1 MSPSSNNINPDTAT
15 KLLSNSLNSDDVVLN
30 IEGRKRMRRPYER
43 YMQQQAM
50 QKSLENAAADATM
63 VHKLHKQSENH
74 QSSDIIHSNE
84 NETVTSHQ
92 STSPFCADTAKPT
105 KKPRKISSLNYAKFL
120 SVMVIFCAVFLFAV
134 FAFNYLLSKNS
145 QVSLG
150 FNSASVAQNTA
161 AAKQMNTNLANA
173 DIKTDPNSI
182 PSFISPR
189 DETKSEKQNGN
200 EQINTMNAINAIKVK
215 TTLSEHDFRQEA
227 QNTLLRDSEK
237 QASQKPDIA
246 TQPEIN
252 PQDFKAE
259 AKSILYREDTK
270 AGK

>member
-1 MSPSSNNINPDTAT
+1 MSPSSNDINPDIAT
-15 KLLSNSLNSDDVVLN
+15 KLPSNSLNSDDVILN

-50 QKSLENAAADATM
+50 QKSLENSAADATM

-84 NETVTSHQ
+84 NETVTAHQ
-92 STSPFCADTAKPT
+92 STSPCCADTAKPT
-105 KKPRKISSLNYAKFL
+105 KKPRKSSSLNHAKFL
-120 SVMVIFCAVFLFAV
+120 SVMAIFCAVFLLAV

-145 QVSLG
+145 QVPLG
-150 FNSASVAQNTA
+150 FNSASVA
-161 AAKQMNTNLANA
+161 KQMNA
-173 DIKTDPNSI
+173 DLVTDPNSI
-182 PSFISPR
+182 PTFIAPR
-189 DETKSEKQNGN
+189 DETKNERQNGN
-200 EQINTMNAINAIKVK
+200 EQINTINAIKVK
-215 TTLSEHDFRQEA
+215 TALSEHDFRQEA
-227 QNTLLRDSEK
+227 QNTLFRDSEK

-246 TQPEIN
+246 TQPKIN

-259 AKSILYREDTK
+259 AKSTLYRDETK

>member
-1 MSPSSNNINPDTAT
+1 MSPSSNDINPDIAT
-15 KLLSNSLNSDDVVLN
+15 KLPSNSLNSDDVILN

-50 QKSLENAAADATM
+50 QKSLENAAADAAM
-63 VHKLHKQSENH
+63 RHKQSENH

-84 NETVTSHQ
+84 TVTSHQ
-92 STSPFCADTAKPT
+92 STSLFCADTAIPT
-105 KKPRKISSLNYAKFL
+105 KSSSLNHAKFL
-120 SVMVIFCAVFLFAV
+120 SVMAIFCAVFLLAV

-145 QVSLG
+145 QVPLG
-150 FNSASVAQNTA
+150 FNSASVA
-161 AAKQMNTNLANA
+161 KQMNA
-173 DIKTDPNSI
+173 DLVTDPNSI
-182 PSFISPR
+182 PTFIAPR
-189 DETKSEKQNGN
+189 DETKNERQNGN
-200 EQINTMNAINAIKVK
+200 EQINTMKAINAIKVK

-227 QNTLLRDSEK
+227 QNTLFRDSEK

-259 AKSILYREDTK
+259 AKSILYRDETK

>member
-1 MSPSSNNINPDTAT
+1 MSPSSNDINPDIAT
-15 KLLSNSLNSDDVVLN
+15 KLPSNSFNSDDVILN
-30 IEGRKRMRRPYER
+30 VEGRKRMRQPYER
-43 YMQQQAM
+43 YMQQQTV

-74 QSSDIIHSNE
+74 QSSDITYS
-84 NETVTSHQ
+84 NETVTAHQ

-105 KKPRKISSLNYAKFL
+105 KKPRKSSSLNHAKFL
-120 SVMVIFCAVFLFAV
+120 SAMAIFCAVFLLAV

-145 QVSLG
+145 QVPLG
-150 FNSASVAQNTA
+150 FNSASVA
-161 AAKQMNTNLANA
+161 KQMTA
-173 DIKTDPNSI
+173 DLVTDPNSI
-182 PSFISPR
+182 PTFIAPR
-189 DETKSEKQNGN
+189 DETQNERQNGN
-200 EQINTMNAINAIKVK
+200 EQINTMKAINAIKVK

-227 QNTLLRDSEK
+227 QNTLFRDSEK

-259 AKSILYREDTK
+259 AKSILYRDETK

>member
-1 MSPSSNNINPDTAT
+1 MSPSSNDINPDVAT
-15 KLLSNSLNSDDVVLN
+15 KLPSNSLNSDDVILN

-50 QKSLENAAADATM
+50 QKSLENAAADAAM

-84 NETVTSHQ
+84 TVTSHQ
-92 STSPFCADTAKPT
+92 STSPCCADTAKPT
-105 KKPRKISSLNYAKFL
+105 KKPRKSRSLNHAKFL
-120 SVMVIFCAVFLFAV
+120 SVMAIFCAVFLLAV

-145 QVSLG
+145 QVPLG
-150 FNSASVAQNTA
+150 FNSASVA
-161 AAKQMNTNLANA
+161 KQMNA
-173 DIKTDPNSI
+173 DLVTDPNSI

-189 DETKSEKQNGN
+189 DETKNERQNGN

-227 QNTLLRDSEK
+227 QNTLFRDSEK
-237 QASQKPDIA
+237 QASQKPDIV
-246 TQPEIN
+246 TQPKIN

-259 AKSILYREDTK
+259 AKSILYRDETK

>member
-1 MSPSSNNINPDTAT
+1 MSPSSNDINPDIAT
-15 KLLSNSLNSDDVVLN
+15 KLPRNSLNSDDVILN

-50 QKSLENAAADATM
+50 QKSLEHTADDVTM
-63 VHKLHKQSENH
+63 IHKRHKQSENH

-84 NETVTSHQ
+84 TVKAHQ

-105 KKPRKISSLNYAKFL
+105 KKPRKSSSLNHAKFL
-120 SVMVIFCAVFLFAV
+120 SVMAIFCAVFLLAV

-145 QVSLG
+145 QVPLG
-150 FNSASVAQNTA
+150 VNSASVAQNTA
-161 AAKQMNTNLANA
+161 SAKKMNINLANA

-182 PSFISPR
+182 PTFISPR
-189 DETKSEKQNGN
+189 DETRNERQNGN
-200 EQINTMNAINAIKVK
+200 EQIKTMKAMNVIKVR
-215 TTLSEHDFRQEA
+215 TALSEHDFRQEA
-227 QNTLLRDSEK
+227 ENTLFRDSEK

-259 AKSILYREDTK
+259 AKSILYRDETK

>member
-1 MSPSSNNINPDTAT
+1 MSPSSNDINPDIAT
-15 KLLSNSLNSDDVVLN
+15 KLPSNSLNSDDVILN

-84 NETVTSHQ
+84 TVTAHQ
-92 STSPFCADTAKPT
+92 SISPFCADTAKPT
-105 KKPRKISSLNYAKFL
+105 KKSRKSSSLNHAKFL
-120 SVMVIFCAVFLFAV
+120 SVMAIFCAVFLLAV

-145 QVSLG
+145 QVPLG
-150 FNSASVAQNTA
+150 VNSASV
-161 AAKQMNTNLANA
+161 AKQMNTNLANA
-173 DIKTDPNSI
+173 DLVTDPNSI
-182 PSFISPR
+182 PTFIAPR
-189 DETKSEKQNGN
+189 DETQNERQNGN

-227 QNTLLRDSEK
+227 QNTLFRDSEK
-237 QASQKPDIA
+237 QASQKPDIV

-259 AKSILYREDTK
+259 AKSILYRDETK

>member
-1 MSPSSNNINPDTAT
+1 MSPSSNDINPDVAT
-15 KLLSNSLNSDDVVLN
+15 KLPSNSLNSDDVILN

-84 NETVTSHQ
+84 TVTSHQ
-92 STSPFCADTAKPT
+92 STSPCCADTAKPT
-105 KKPRKISSLNYAKFL
+105 KKPRKSRSLNHAKFL
-120 SVMVIFCAVFLFAV
+120 SVMAIFCAVFLLAV

-145 QVSLG
+145 QVPLG
-150 FNSASVAQNTA
+150 FNSASVA
-161 AAKQMNTNLANA
+161 KQMNA
-173 DIKTDPNSI
+173 DLVTDPNSI

-189 DETKSEKQNGN
+189 DETKNERQNGN

-227 QNTLLRDSEK
+227 QNTLFRDSEK
-237 QASQKPDIA
+237 QASQKPDIV
-246 TQPEIN
+246 TQPKIN

-259 AKSILYREDTK
+259 AKSILYRDETK

>member
-1 MSPSSNNINPDTAT
+1 MSPSSNDINPDIAT
-15 KLLSNSLNSDDVVLN
+15 KLPSNSLNSDDVILN

-50 QKSLENAAADATM
+50 QKSLENAAADAAM

-74 QSSDIIHSNE
+74 QSSDIIHSNK
-84 NETVTSHQ
+84 TVTSHQ
-92 STSPFCADTAKPT
+92 STSPFCADTAKST
-105 KKPRKISSLNYAKFL
+105 KKPRKSSSLNHAKFL
-120 SVMVIFCAVFLFAV
+120 SVMAIFCAVFLLAV

-145 QVSLG
+145 QVPLG

-161 AAKQMNTNLANA
+161 SAKQMNTNLANA
-173 DIKTDPNSI
+173 DLATDPNSI
-182 PSFISPR
+182 PSFISPQ
-189 DETKSEKQNGN
+189 DETKNERQNGN
-200 EQINTMNAINAIKVK
+200 EQINTMNAMNVK

-227 QNTLLRDSEK
+227 QNTLFRDSEK

-259 AKSILYREDTK
+259 AKSILYRDETK

>member
-1 MSPSSNNINPDTAT
+1 MNPSSNDGNPDIAN
-15 KLLSNSLNSDDVVLN
+15 KLPSSSLNSDDVILN

-84 NETVTSHQ
+84 TVTSHQ
-92 STSPFCADTAKPT
+92 STSLFCADTAKPT
-105 KKPRKISSLNYAKFL
+105 KKPRKSRSLNHAKFL
-120 SVMVIFCAVFLFAV
+120 SVMAIFCAVFLLAV

-145 QVSLG
+145 QVPLG
-150 FNSASVAQNTA
+150 VNSASVA
-161 AAKQMNTNLANA
+161 KQMNA
-173 DIKTDPNSI
+173 DLVTDPNSI
-182 PSFISPR
+182 PTFIAPR
-189 DETKSEKQNGN
+189 DETQNERQNGN

-227 QNTLLRDSEK
+227 QNTLFRDSEK

-259 AKSILYREDTK
+259 AKSILYRDETK

>member
-1 MSPSSNNINPDTAT
+1 MSPSSNDINPDIAT
-15 KLLSNSLNSDDVVLN
+15 KLPSNSLNSDDVILN

-50 QKSLENAAADATM
+50 QKSLENAAADAAM

-74 QSSDIIHSNE
+74 QSSDIIHS

-105 KKPRKISSLNYAKFL
+105 KKPRKSSSLNHAKFL
-120 SVMVIFCAVFLFAV
+120 SVMAIFCAVFLLAV

-145 QVSLG
+145 QVPLG
-150 FNSASVAQNTA
+150 VNSASVA
-161 AAKQMNTNLANA
+161 KQMNA
-173 DIKTDPNSI
+173 DLVTDPNSI
-182 PSFISPR
+182 PTFIAPR
-189 DETKSEKQNGN
+189 DETKNERQNGN
-200 EQINTMNAINAIKVK
+200 EQINTMKAINAIKVK

-227 QNTLLRDSEK
+227 QNTLFRDSEK
-237 QASQKPDIA
+237 QASQKPDIV

-259 AKSILYREDTK
+259 AKSILYRDETK

>member
-1 MSPSSNNINPDTAT
+1 MSPSSNDINPDIAT
-15 KLLSNSLNSDDVVLN
+15 KLPSNSLNSDDVILN

-50 QKSLENAAADATM
+50 QKSLENAAADAAM

-84 NETVTSHQ
+84 NETFTAHQ

-105 KKPRKISSLNYAKFL
+105 KKPRKSSSLNHAKFL
-120 SVMVIFCAVFLFAV
+120 SVMAIFCAVFLLAV
-134 FAFNYLLSKNS
+134 FAFNCLLSKNS
-145 QVSLG
+145 QVPLG
-150 FNSASVAQNTA
+150 FNSASVA
-161 AAKQMNTNLANA
+161 KQMNA
-173 DIKTDPNSI
+173 DLVTDPNSI

-200 EQINTMNAINAIKVK
+200 EQINTMKAIKVK
-215 TTLSEHDFRQEA
+215 TALSEHDFRQEA
-227 QNTLLRDSEK
+227 QNTLFRDSEK

-259 AKSILYREDTK
+259 AKSILYRDETK

>member
-1 MSPSSNNINPDTAT
+1 MSPSSNDINPDIAT
-15 KLLSNSLNSDDVVLN
+15 KLPSNGFNSDDVILN

-50 QKSLENAAADATM
+50 QKSLENAAADAAM

-84 NETVTSHQ
+84 TVTSHQ
-92 STSPFCADTAKPT
+92 STSLFCADTAKPT
-105 KKPRKISSLNYAKFL
+105 KKPRKSRSLNHAKFL
-120 SVMVIFCAVFLFAV
+120 SVMAIFCAVFLLAV

-145 QVSLG
+145 QVPLG
-150 FNSASVAQNTA
+150 VNSTSV
-161 AAKQMNTNLANA
+161 AKQMNSDLV
-173 DIKTDPNSI
+173 TDPNSI
-182 PSFISPR
+182 PTFIAPR
-189 DETKSEKQNGN
+189 DETQNERQNGN

-227 QNTLLRDSEK
+227 QNTLFRDSEK
-237 QASQKPDIA
+237 QASQKPGIA

-259 AKSILYREDTK
+259 AKSILYRDETK

>member
-1 MSPSSNNINPDTAT
+1 MSPSSNDINPDIAT
-15 KLLSNSLNSDDVVLN
+15 KLPSNSLNSDDVILN

-50 QKSLENAAADATM
+50 QKSLENAAADAAM

-84 NETVTSHQ
+84 TVTSHQ
-92 STSPFCADTAKPT
+92 YQSTSPCCADTAKPT
-105 KKPRKISSLNYAKFL
+105 KKPRKSNSLNHAKFL
-120 SVMVIFCAVFLFAV
+120 SVMAIFCAVFLLAV

-145 QVSLG
+145 QVPLG
-150 FNSASVAQNTA
+150 FNSASVA
-161 AAKQMNTNLANA
+161 KQMNA
-173 DIKTDPNSI
+173 DLVTDPNSI
-182 PSFISPR
+182 PTFIAPR
-189 DETKSEKQNGN
+189 DETQNERQNGN

-227 QNTLLRDSEK
+227 QNTLFRDSEK
-237 QASQKPDIA
+237 QASQKPDIV
-246 TQPEIN
+246 TQPKIN

-259 AKSILYREDTK
+259 AKSILYRDETK

>member
-1 MSPSSNNINPDTAT
+1 MSPSSNDINPDIAT
-15 KLLSNSLNSDDVVLN
+15 KLPSNSLNSDDVILN

-50 QKSLENAAADATM
+50 QKSLENAAADAAM

-84 NETVTSHQ
+84 NETVTAHQ
-92 STSPFCADTAKPT
+92 STSPCCADTAKST
-105 KKPRKISSLNYAKFL
+105 KKPRKSSSLNHAKFL
-120 SVMVIFCAVFLFAV
+120 SVMAISCAVFLLAV

-145 QVSLG
+145 QVPLG
-150 FNSASVAQNTA
+150 VNSASVA
-161 AAKQMNTNLANA
+161 KQMNA
-173 DIKTDPNSI
+173 DLVTDPNSI
-182 PSFISPR
+182 PTFIAPR
-189 DETKSEKQNGN
+189 DETKNERQNGN
-200 EQINTMNAINAIKVK
+200 EQINTMKAINAIKVK

-227 QNTLLRDSEK
+227 QNTLFRDSEK

-259 AKSILYREDTK
+259 AKSILYRDDTK

>member
-1 MSPSSNNINPDTAT
+1 MSPSSNDINPDIAT
-15 KLLSNSLNSDDVVLN
+15 KLPSNSLNSDDVILN

-43 YMQQQAM
+43 YMQQQAK
-50 QKSLENAAADATM
+50 QKALENAAADAAM

-84 NETVTSHQ
+84 TVTAHQ

-105 KKPRKISSLNYAKFL
+105 KKPRKSSSLNHAKFL
-120 SVMVIFCAVFLFAV
+120 SVMAIFCAVFLLAV

-145 QVSLG
+145 QVPLG
-150 FNSASVAQNTA
+150 FNSASVA
-161 AAKQMNTNLANA
+161 KQMNA
-173 DIKTDPNSI
+173 DLVTDPNSI
-182 PSFISPR
+182 PTFIAPR

-227 QNTLLRDSEK
+227 QNTLFRDSEK

-259 AKSILYREDTK
+259 AKSILYRDEIK

>member
-1 MSPSSNNINPDTAT
+1 MSPSSNDINPDIAT
-15 KLLSNSLNSDDVVLN
+15 KLLSNSFNSDDVILN

-50 QKSLENAAADATM
+50 QKSLEHTAADVTM

-84 NETVTSHQ
+84 TVTAHQ
-92 STSPFCADTAKPT
+92 STSPFCADTAKST
-105 KKPRKISSLNYAKFL
+105 KKPRKSSSLNHAKFL
-120 SVMVIFCAVFLFAV
+120 SVMAIFCAVFLLAV

-145 QVSLG
+145 QVPLG
-150 FNSASVAQNTA
+150 VNSASVA
-161 AAKQMNTNLANA
+161 KQMNA
-173 DIKTDPNSI
+173 DLVTDPNSI
-182 PSFISPR
+182 PTFIAPR
-189 DETKSEKQNGN
+189 DETKNERQNGN
-200 EQINTMNAINAIKVK
+200 EQINTMKAINAIKVK

-227 QNTLLRDSEK
+227 QNTLFRDSEK

-259 AKSILYREDTK
+259 AKSILYRDEIK

>member
-1 MSPSSNNINPDTAT
+1 MSPSSNDINPDIAT
-15 KLLSNSLNSDDVVLN
+15 KLPSNGFNSDDVILN

-84 NETVTSHQ
+84 TVKAHQ
-92 STSPFCADTAKPT
+92 STSPCCADTAKPT
-105 KKPRKISSLNYAKFL
+105 KKPRKSRSLNHAKFL
-120 SVMVIFCAVFLFAV
+120 SVMAIFCAVFLLAV

-145 QVSLG
+145 QVPLG
-150 FNSASVAQNTA
+150 FNSASVA
-161 AAKQMNTNLANA
+161 KQMNA
-173 DIKTDPNSI
+173 DLVTDPNSI
-182 PSFISPR
+182 PTFIAPR
-189 DETKSEKQNGN
+189 DETQNERQNGD
-200 EQINTMNAINAIKVK
+200 EQINTMKAINAIKVK

-227 QNTLLRDSEK
+227 QNTLFRDSEK
-237 QASQKPDIA
+237 QASQKPDIV

-259 AKSILYREDTK
+259 AKSILYRDETK

>member
-1 MSPSSNNINPDTAT
+1 MSPSSNDINPDIAT
-15 KLLSNSLNSDDVVLN
+15 KLPSNSLNSDDVILN

-50 QKSLENAAADATM
+50 QKSLENAAADAAM

-84 NETVTSHQ
+84 TVTSHQ
-92 STSPFCADTAKPT
+92 STSLFCADTAKPT
-105 KKPRKISSLNYAKFL
+105 KKPRKSRSLNHAKFL
-120 SVMVIFCAVFLFAV
+120 SVMAIFCAVFLLAV

-145 QVSLG
+145 QVPLG
-150 FNSASVAQNTA
+150 VNSASVA
-161 AAKQMNTNLANA
+161 KQMNA
-173 DIKTDPNSI
+173 DLVTDPNSI
-182 PSFISPR
+182 PTFIAPR
-189 DETKSEKQNGN
+189 DETQNERQNGN

-227 QNTLLRDSEK
+227 QNTLFRDSEK
-237 QASQKPDIA
+237 QASQKPDIV

-259 AKSILYREDTK
+259 AKSILYRDETK

>member
-1 MSPSSNNINPDTAT
+1 MSPSSNDINPDIAT
-15 KLLSNSLNSDDVVLN
+15 KLPSNSLNSDDVILN

-84 NETVTSHQ
+84 TVTSHQ
-92 STSPFCADTAKPT
+92 STSLFCADTAIPT
-105 KKPRKISSLNYAKFL
+105 KKPRKSSSLNHAKFL
-120 SVMVIFCAVFLFAV
+120 SVMAIFCAVFLLAV

-145 QVSLG
+145 QVPLG
-150 FNSASVAQNTA
+150 VNSASVA
-161 AAKQMNTNLANA
+161 KQMNA
-173 DIKTDPNSI
+173 DLVTDPNSI
-182 PSFISPR
+182 PTFIAPR
-189 DETKSEKQNGN
+189 DETKNERQNGN
-200 EQINTMNAINAIKVK
+200 EQINTMKAINAIKVK

-227 QNTLLRDSEK
+227 QNTLFRDSEK

-259 AKSILYREDTK
+259 AKSILYRDETK

>member
-1 MSPSSNNINPDTAT
+1 
-15 KLLSNSLNSDDVVLN
+15 
-30 IEGRKRMRRPYER
+30 
-43 YMQQQAM
+43 M
-50 QKSLENAAADATM
+50 QKSLENAAADAAM

-84 NETVTSHQ
+84 TVTSHQ
-92 STSPFCADTAKPT
+92 STSLFCADTAKPT
-105 KKPRKISSLNYAKFL
+105 KKPRKSRSLNHAKFL
-120 SVMVIFCAVFLFAV
+120 SVMAIFCAVFLLAV

-145 QVSLG
+145 QVPLG
-150 FNSASVAQNTA
+150 VNSTSV
-161 AAKQMNTNLANA
+161 AKQMNSDLV
-173 DIKTDPNSI
+173 TDPNSI
-182 PSFISPR
+182 PTFIAPR
-189 DETKSEKQNGN
+189 DETQNERQNGN

-227 QNTLLRDSEK
+227 QNTLFRDSEK

-259 AKSILYREDTK
+259 AKSILYRDETK

>member
-1 MSPSSNNINPDTAT
+1 MSPSSNDINPDIAT
-15 KLLSNSLNSDDVVLN
+15 KLPSNSLNSDDVILN

-50 QKSLENAAADATM
+50 QKSLEHTAADVTM

-84 NETVTSHQ
+84 TVTSHQ
-92 STSPFCADTAKPT
+92 STSLFCADTAIPT
-105 KKPRKISSLNYAKFL
+105 KKPRKISSLNHAKFL
-120 SVMVIFCAVFLFAV
+120 SVMAIFCAVFLLAV

-145 QVSLG
+145 QVPLG
-150 FNSASVAQNTA
+150 FNSASVA
-161 AAKQMNTNLANA
+161 KQMTA
-173 DIKTDPNSI
+173 DLVTDPNSI
-182 PSFISPR
+182 PTFIAPR
-189 DETKSEKQNGN
+189 DETQNERQNGN
-200 EQINTMNAINAIKVK
+200 EQINTINAMKAMNVK
-215 TTLSEHDFRQEA
+215 TILSEHDFRQEA
-227 QNTLLRDSEK
+227 QNTLFRAPEQ

-259 AKSILYREDTK
+259 AKSILYRDETK

>member
-1 MSPSSNNINPDTAT
+1 MSPSSNDINPDIAT
-15 KLLSNSLNSDDVVLN
+15 KLPSNSLNSDDVILN

-50 QKSLENAAADATM
+50 QKSLEHTAADVTM

-84 NETVTSHQ
+84 TVTSHQ
-92 STSPFCADTAKPT
+92 STSLFCADTAKPT
-105 KKPRKISSLNYAKFL
+105 KKPRKSRSLNHAKFL
-120 SVMVIFCAVFLFAV
+120 SVMAIFCAVFLLAV

-145 QVSLG
+145 QVPIG
-150 FNSASVAQNTA
+150 FNSASVDQNTA

-182 PSFISPR
+182 PSFIAPR
-189 DETKSEKQNGN
+189 DEAKNERENGN
-200 EQINTMNAINAIKVK
+200 EQINTINAIKVK
-215 TTLSEHDFRQEA
+215 TALSEHDFRQEA
-227 QNTLLRDSEK
+227 QNTLFRDSEK

-259 AKSILYREDTK
+259 AKSILYRDETK

>member
-1 MSPSSNNINPDTAT
+1 MSPSSNDINPDIAT
-15 KLLSNSLNSDDVVLN
+15 KLSSNSLNSDDVILN

-50 QKSLENAAADATM
+50 QKSLENAAADAAM

-84 NETVTSHQ
+84 NETVTAHQ
-92 STSPFCADTAKPT
+92 STSPFCADTAKST
-105 KKPRKISSLNYAKFL
+105 KKPRKSSSLNHAKFL
-120 SVMVIFCAVFLFAV
+120 SVMAIFCAVFLLAV

-145 QVSLG
+145 QVPLG
-150 FNSASVAQNTA
+150 VNSASVA
-161 AAKQMNTNLANA
+161 KQMNA
-173 DIKTDPNSI
+173 DLVTDPNSI
-182 PSFISPR
+182 PTFIAPR
-189 DETKSEKQNGN
+189 DETQNERQNGD

-227 QNTLLRDSEK
+227 QNTLFRDSEK
-237 QASQKPDIA
+237 QASQKPDIV

-259 AKSILYREDTK
+259 AKSILYRDETK

>member
-1 MSPSSNNINPDTAT
+1 MSPSSNDINPDTAT
-15 KLLSNSLNSDDVVLN
+15 KLPTNSLNSDDVILN

-43 YMQQQAM
+43 YMQQQAK
-50 QKSLENAAADATM
+50 QKSLENAAADAAM

-74 QSSDIIHSNE
+74 QSLDIIHSNE
-84 NETVTSHQ
+84 TVTAHQ
-92 STSPFCADTAKPT
+92 STSPCCADTAKPT
-105 KKPRKISSLNYAKFL
+105 KKSRKSSSLNHAKFL
-120 SVMVIFCAVFLFAV
+120 SVMAIFCAVFLFAV

-145 QVSLG
+145 QVPLG
-150 FNSASVAQNTA
+150 FNSASVA
-161 AAKQMNTNLANA
+161 KQMNA
-173 DIKTDPNSI
+173 DLVTDPNSI
-182 PSFISPR
+182 PTFIAPR
-189 DETKSEKQNGN
+189 DETQNERQNGN

-227 QNTLLRDSEK
+227 QNTLFRDSEK
-237 QASQKPDIA
+237 QASQKPDIV

-259 AKSILYREDTK
+259 AKSILYRDETK

>member
-1 MSPSSNNINPDTAT
+1 MSPSSNDINPDTAT
-15 KLLSNSLNSDDVVLN
+15 KLLSNSFNSDDVILN

-50 QKSLENAAADATM
+50 QKSLEHTAADVTM

-84 NETVTSHQ
+84 TVTSHQ
-92 STSPFCADTAKPT
+92 STSLFCADTAIPT
-105 KKPRKISSLNYAKFL
+105 KKPRKISSLNHAKFL
-120 SVMVIFCAVFLFAV
+120 SVMAIFCAVFLLAV

-145 QVSLG
+145 QVPLG
-150 FNSASVAQNTA
+150 VNSASVA
-161 AAKQMNTNLANA
+161 KQMNA
-173 DIKTDPNSI
+173 DLVTDPNST
-182 PSFISPR
+182 PTFIAPR
-189 DETKSEKQNGN
+189 DETQNERQNGN
-200 EQINTMNAINAIKVK
+200 EQINIMNAINAIKVK

-227 QNTLLRDSEK
+227 QNTLFRDSEK
-237 QASQKPDIA
+237 QASQKPDIV

-259 AKSILYREDTK
+259 AKSILYRDETK

>member
-1 MSPSSNNINPDTAT
+1 MSPSSNDINPDIAT
-15 KLLSNSLNSDDVVLN
+15 KLPSNGFNSDDVILN

-84 NETVTSHQ
+84 TVTSHQ
-92 STSPFCADTAKPT
+92 STSLFCADTAKPT
-105 KKPRKISSLNYAKFL
+105 KKPRKSRSLNHAKFL
-120 SVMVIFCAVFLFAV
+120 SVMAIFCAVFLLAV

-145 QVSLG
+145 QVPLG
-150 FNSASVAQNTA
+150 VNSTSV
-161 AAKQMNTNLANA
+161 AKQMNSDLV
-173 DIKTDPNSI
+173 TDPNSI
-182 PSFISPR
+182 PTFIAPR
-189 DETKSEKQNGN
+189 DETQNERQNGN

-227 QNTLLRDSEK
+227 QNTLFRDSEK

-259 AKSILYREDTK
+259 AKSILYRDETK

>member
-1 MSPSSNNINPDTAT
+1 MNPSSNDGNPDIAN
-15 KLLSNSLNSDDVVLN
+15 KLPSSSLNSDDVILN

-50 QKSLENAAADATM
+50 QKALENTRDDANT
-63 VHKLHKQSENH
+63 LHEQSENH

-84 NETVTSHQ
+84 TVTAYQ
-92 STSPFCADTAKPT
+92 STSPCCADTAKPT
-105 KKPRKISSLNYAKFL
+105 KKLRKSRSLNHAKFL
-120 SVMVIFCAVFLFAV
+120 SVMAIFCAVFLLAV

-145 QVSLG
+145 QVPLG
-150 FNSASVAQNTA
+150 VNSTSV
-161 AAKQMNTNLANA
+161 AKQMNSDLV
-173 DIKTDPNSI
+173 TDPNSI
-182 PSFISPR
+182 PTFIAPR
-189 DETKSEKQNGN
+189 DETQNERQNGN

-227 QNTLLRDSEK
+227 QNTLFRDSEK
-237 QASQKPDIA
+237 QASQKPDIV
-246 TQPEIN
+246 TQPKIN

-259 AKSILYREDTK
+259 AKSILYRDETK

>member
-1 MSPSSNNINPDTAT
+1 MSPSSNDINPDIAT
-15 KLLSNSLNSDDVVLN
+15 KLSSNSLNSDDVILN

-43 YMQQQAM
+43 YMQKHVM
-50 QKSLENAAADATM
+50 QKALENAAADAAM

-74 QSSDIIHSNE
+74 QSLDIIHSNE
-84 NETVTSHQ
+84 TVTAHQ
-92 STSPFCADTAKPT
+92 STSPCCADTAKPT
-105 KKPRKISSLNYAKFL
+105 KKSRKSSSLNHAKFL
-120 SVMVIFCAVFLFAV
+120 SVMAIFCAVFLFAV

-145 QVSLG
+145 QVPLG
-150 FNSASVAQNTA
+150 FNSASVA
-161 AAKQMNTNLANA
+161 KQMNA
-173 DIKTDPNSI
+173 DLVTDPNSI
-182 PSFISPR
+182 PTFIAPR
-189 DETKSEKQNGN
+189 DETQNERQNGD

-227 QNTLLRDSEK
+227 QNTLFRDSEK

-259 AKSILYREDTK
+259 AKSILYRDETK

>member
-1 MSPSSNNINPDTAT
+1 MSPSSNDINPDIAT
-15 KLLSNSLNSDDVVLN
+15 KLPSNGFNSDDVILN

-43 YMQQQAM
+43 YMQQQAK
-50 QKSLENAAADATM
+50 QKSLENAAADAAM

-84 NETVTSHQ
+84 TVTSHQ
-92 STSPFCADTAKPT
+92 STSPCCADTAKPT
-105 KKPRKISSLNYAKFL
+105 KKPRKSRSLNHAKFL
-120 SVMVIFCAVFLFAV
+120 SVMAIFCAVFLLAV

-145 QVSLG
+145 QVPLG
-150 FNSASVAQNTA
+150 VNSTSV
-161 AAKQMNTNLANA
+161 AKQMNSDLV
-173 DIKTDPNSI
+173 TDPNSI
-182 PSFISPR
+182 PTFIAPR
-189 DETKSEKQNGN
+189 DETQNERQNGN

-227 QNTLLRDSEK
+227 QNTLFRDSEK
-237 QASQKPDIA
+237 QASQKPDIV
-246 TQPEIN
+246 TQPKIN

-259 AKSILYREDTK
+259 AKSILYRDETK

>member
-1 MSPSSNNINPDTAT
+1 MSPSSNDINPDIAT
-15 KLLSNSLNSDDVVLN
+15 KLPSNSFNSDDVILN
-30 IEGRKRMRRPYER
+30 VEGRKRMRRPYER
-43 YMQQQAM
+43 YMQQQAK
-50 QKSLENAAADATM
+50 QKSLENAAADAAM

-105 KKPRKISSLNYAKFL
+105 KKPRKSSSLNHAKFL
-120 SVMVIFCAVFLFAV
+120 SVMAIFCAVFLFAV

-145 QVSLG
+145 QVPLG
-150 FNSASVAQNTA
+150 FNSASVA
-161 AAKQMNTNLANA
+161 KQMNA
-173 DIKTDPNSI
+173 DLVTDPNSI
-182 PSFISPR
+182 PTFIAPR
-189 DETKSEKQNGN
+189 DETQNERQNGN

-227 QNTLLRDSEK
+227 QNTLFRDSEK
-237 QASQKPDIA
+237 QASQKYDI
-246 TQPEIN
+246 TIQPEIN

-259 AKSILYREDTK
+259 AKSILYRDETK

>member
-1 MSPSSNNINPDTAT
+1 MSPSSNDINPDIAT
-15 KLLSNSLNSDDVVLN
+15 KLPSNSLNSDDVILN

-84 NETVTSHQ
+84 TVTSHQ
-92 STSPFCADTAKPT
+92 STSLFCADTAKPT
-105 KKPRKISSLNYAKFL
+105 KKPRKSRSLNHAKFL
-120 SVMVIFCAVFLFAV
+120 SVMAIFCAVFLLAV

-145 QVSLG
+145 QVPLG
-150 FNSASVAQNTA
+150 VNSTSV
-161 AAKQMNTNLANA
+161 AKQMNSDLV
-173 DIKTDPNSI
+173 TDPNSI
-182 PSFISPR
+182 PTFIAPR
-189 DETKSEKQNGN
+189 DETKNERQNGN
-200 EQINTMNAINAIKVK
+200 EQINTMKAINAIKVK

-227 QNTLLRDSEK
+227 QNTLFRDSEK
-237 QASQKPDIA
+237 QASQKPDIV

-259 AKSILYREDTK
+259 AKSILYRDETK

>member
-1 MSPSSNNINPDTAT
+1 MSPSSNDINPDIAT
-15 KLLSNSLNSDDVVLN
+15 KLPSNGFNSDDVILN

-50 QKSLENAAADATM
+50 QKSLENAAADAAM

-74 QSSDIIHSNE
+74 QSLDIIHSNE
-84 NETVTSHQ
+84 TVTAHQ
-92 STSPFCADTAKPT
+92 STSPFYADTAKST
-105 KKPRKISSLNYAKFL
+105 KKPKKSRSLNYAKFL
-120 SVMVIFCAVFLFAV
+120 SVMAIFCAVFLLAV

-145 QVSLG
+145 QVPLG
-150 FNSASVAQNTA
+150 FNSASVA
-161 AAKQMNTNLANA
+161 KQMNA
-173 DIKTDPNSI
+173 DLVTDPNSI

-200 EQINTMNAINAIKVK
+200 EQINTMNAVNAIKVK

-227 QNTLLRDSEK
+227 QNTLFRDSEK
-237 QASQKPDIA
+237 QASQKPDIV
-246 TQPEIN
+246 TQPKIN

-259 AKSILYREDTK
+259 AKSILYRDETK